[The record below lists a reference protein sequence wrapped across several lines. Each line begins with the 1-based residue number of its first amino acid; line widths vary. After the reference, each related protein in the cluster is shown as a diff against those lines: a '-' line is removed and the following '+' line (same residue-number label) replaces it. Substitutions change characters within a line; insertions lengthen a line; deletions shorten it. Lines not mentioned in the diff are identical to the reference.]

1 MLLKNP
7 ATGTS
12 INENELPYFIRLKLE
27 KSFITEDWISG
38 NVQFE
43 EIEQL
48 VILHLNEREKI
59 HRQFKNSRHKK
70 KLKKYLIKECYIM
83 ESDKTDVYKL
93 PDGNLILDI
102 FCKSLLRV
110 SRKSKKMNKNTGI
123 EDLYTI
129 LNIKLVINSYK
140 VIQKLTEISISLK
153 SC

>member
-12 INENELPYFIRLKLE
+12 INEVELPYFVRLKLE
-27 KSFITEDWISG
+27 TSFITEDWISD

-48 VILHLNEREKI
+48 VILRLNERERI
-59 HRQFKNSRHKK
+59 HRLFKSSKHKK

-93 PDGNLILDI
+93 PDGNLVLDI
-102 FCKSLLRV
+102 FCKNLLKV
-110 SRKSKKMNKNTGI
+110 SRKSKKNTGMK
-123 EDLYTI
+123 DLYTI
-129 LNIKLVINSYK
+129 LNIKLIINSYK
-140 VIQKLTEISISLK
+140 VIQRLTKISISLK
-153 SC
+153 SF

>member
-7 ATGTS
+7 TTGTS
-12 INENELPYFIRLKLE
+12 INEDELSYFIKLRLE
-27 KSFITEDWISG
+27 KSFITEDWISD

-48 VILHLNEREKI
+48 VILHLNERERI
-59 HRQFKNSRHKK
+59 HRLFKNSRYKK
-70 KLKKYLIKECYIM
+70 KLKRYLIKECYIM
-83 ESDKTDVYKL
+83 ESDKTNVYRL
-93 PDGNLILDI
+93 PDGNLVLDI
-102 FCKSLLRV
+102 FCKNLLRV

-123 EDLYTI
+123 KDLYTI

-140 VIQKLTEISISLK
+140 IIQKLTEISISLK